1 MITVRIETGCSPL
14 VCWNCYW
21 ALTLGI
27 ARKSSWRI
35 TSGVRYK
42 HSSSLVYFRF
52 NFVFCMGSFEKW
64 DWSGWGGSY
73 RNCKGYVVLFIADNF
88 RLPCPHSAI
97 LNTDAGSKLSLAV
110 EQIKLSIFNT
120 SEAAVKTVSNR
131 FYRLTYGS
139 NGLYG
144 ANLRSDS
151 IVKNYLKPPNN
162 VSMK

>member
-1 MITVRIETGCSPL
+1 MGGEAAIGIVKDTLCYLSPITFGCR
-14 VCWNCYW
+14 VHTQQY
-21 ALTLGI
+21 
-27 ARKSSWRI
+27 
-35 TSGVRYK
+35 
-42 HSSSLVYFRF
+42 
-52 NFVFCMGSFEKW
+52 
-64 DWSGWGGSY
+64 
-73 RNCKGYVVLFIADNF
+73 
-88 RLPCPHSAI
+88 
-97 LNTDAGSKLSLAV
+97 NTDAGSKLSLAV

-162 VSMK
+162 VSKK